1 MHTASDV
8 EMMRRVRSH
17 VTRRYIDSSRLDIRV
32 MHGVVYV
39 RGDIGHLRTH
49 REVELHSEVETITR
63 ILRQQPG
70 IREVIWETNVREA

>member
-17 VTRRYIDSSRLDIRV
+17 VTRRYIDSTRMDIRV
-32 MHGVVYV
+32 MHGVVYL
-39 RGDIGHLRTH
+39 RGYIGHLRTH
-49 REVELHSEVETITR
+49 REVELKSEVEMITR

-70 IREVIWETNVREA
+70 VREVIWETTVKEE